1 MSKPSAEMES
11 EGQMTM
17 TIPAMSLQ
25 QLDSVI
31 AASDVVI
38 DAVNDLDLSQIH
50 LAFAELGKT
59 IKQVDMTLLEG
70 HTHML
75 WMEMSMR
82 LDNDAV
88 EGRQAETL
96 QEAQRVAESLKT
108 NISALKSKFGLM
120 QNSDMKDGGRQHD

>member
-1 MSKPSAEMES
+1 M
-11 EGQMTM
+11 
-17 TIPAMSLQ
+17 
-25 QLDSVI
+25 I

-38 DAVNDLDLSQIH
+38 NAVKDLDLAQIH

-59 IKQVDMTLLEG
+59 IKQVDMKLLAG

-88 EGRQAETL
+88 EGQQSETIKD
-96 QEAQRVAESLKT
+96 AQRVAESLET

-120 QNSDMKDGGRQHD
+120 QMNDMDNMKDGGRQHD